1 MAILKS
7 EALSFDDVL
16 LVPQYSEIDS
26 RSEIKVQ
33 QNLRNVGDFS
43 LPIISSPM
51 DTVTGGHMAYTM
63 SCLGGLGIIHRYNTV
78 DEQVKEARLVK
89 MDGWLGG
96 DKKHIGA
103 AIGVGGDFLDRA
115 LALREAGVSFLCID
129 VAHGHHAKVRY
140 ALEALRNTLGTDFHI
155 MAGNV
160 ATLEGFNDLADWG
173 ADSIRV
179 GIGGGSI
186 CSTRIQTG
194 HGVPTLQSIID
205 CSASDRD
212 ATLIADGGI
221 KNSGDIVKALAAGAD
236 FVMLGSLLAGTE
248 ETPGSIIRV
257 DGELRKRYRG
267 MASKDAQYDWKGSY
281 RSVEGIA
288 HSVPLRGPVHI
299 AIEEL
304 EVGIRS
310 GLSYSGALNVPELHR
325 RSSFVRQTSAGQVES
340 SAHIVSRY

>member
-1 MAILKS
+1 MANLKN

-16 LVPQYSEIDS
+16 LIPKYSEIDS
-26 RSEIKVQ
+26 RSEIKIQ

-63 SCLGGLGIIHRYNTV
+63 SCLGGLGIIHRYNTL

-96 DKKHIGA
+96 DKKPIGA

-194 HGVPTLQSIID
+194 HGIPTLQSIID

-281 RSVEGIA
+281 RSVE
-288 HSVPLRGPVHI
+288 
-299 AIEEL
+299 
-304 EVGIRS
+304 
-310 GLSYSGALNVPELHR
+310 AL
-325 RSSFVRQTSAGQVES
+325 
-340 SAHIVSRY
+340 HIVFRCEDL